1 MTRDGQRK
9 KVYEAENILA
19 RMYDRAVES
28 GNPVVSVNGVT
39 VTLPPE
45 AKFGCVNSIQAYIN
59 RVLALPAV
67 RQAFPALS
75 LSVPTV
81 RHRQGTTKAHYQ
93 MGTIAIPT
101 DRAGNWAMREL
112 VILHE
117 LAHHLSPGAQHGAT
131 FAAAEL
137 TLFGIVLGPEVEL
150 LARMLFAD
158 GGVDTKPVR
167 GPLAG
172 FGA

>member
-1 MTRDGQRK
+1 MTRDGQRQ
-9 KVYEAENILA
+9 KVYDAENILA

-45 AKFGCVNSIQAYIN
+45 AKFGCVDSIQAYIN
-59 RVLALPAV
+59 RVLTIPAV

-81 RHRQGTTKAHYQ
+81 RHRQGTTKAHYHN
-93 MGTIAIPT
+93 GEIAIPT
-101 DRAGNWAMREL
+101 DRGGKWAMREL
-112 VILHE
+112 VVLHE
-117 LAHHLSPGAQHGAT
+117 LAHHMAPGARHGAR

-150 LARMLFAD
+150 LAQMLFAD
-158 GGVDTKPVR
+158 GGVDTKVPR
-167 GPLAG
+167 GPLVG
-172 FGA
+172 FPI